1 MYFEKKFYYSIERLT
16 KKFIK
21 LYKKNSKNKDLVD
34 SVQKAIYETSDKEKI
49 LFLNKN
55 KQKYLVHTN
64 DIVSKEIF
72 INYKFDFKILKKAA
86 NLLGKNHKRET
97 LLNIGGMIGSICIK
111 SVKENF
117 FKSAI
122 VFEPA
127 KKNFRLLMANIFI
140 NELED
145 KIKAYHLA
153 LSDKKALL
161 KLVFNKGNLGDN
173 RILKKNNNQINLKF
187 EKVKSDKL
195 DNFTS
200 KLNKNNTL
208 IFMDVQGHESYVLK
222 GGEKTI
228 KKQIPIVLEFAPYLL
243 EKNWI
248 KNFNLLFNNYK
259 YFYNLHNNKRKK
271 LNKENLNAL
280 AEEIKSKKIINTDLY
295 IYYTDLLIV

>member
-1 MYFEKKFYYSIERLT
+1 MYIKKNFYYRIERLA

-21 LYKKNSKNKDLVD
+21 LYKKNSKNKDLVN
-34 SVQKAIYETSDKEKI
+34 SIQKAIYETSDKEKI

-64 DIVSKEIF
+64 DIVSKEMF
-72 INYKFDFKILKKAA
+72 INYQFDFKKLKKAVK
-86 NLLGKNHKRET
+86 LLGKNHKRET

-127 KKNFRLLMANIFI
+127 KINFRLLMANIFI

-145 KIKAYHLA
+145 KIKAYQLA
-153 LSDKKALL
+153 LSSKKTLS
-161 KLVFNKGNLGDN
+161 KLVFNKGNFGDT
-173 RILKKNNNQINLKF
+173 RFLIKNNNQKNSEF

-200 KLNKNNTL
+200 KLNKKNTL
-208 IFMDVQGHESYVLK
+208 IFMDVEGHEPYVLK
-222 GGEKTI
+222 GGRKTI
-228 KKQIPIVLEFAPYLL
+228 KKQIPIVLEFSPYLFD
-243 EKNWI
+243 KNWI
-248 KNFNLLFNNYK
+248 ANFDLLFKNYK

-271 LNKENLNAL
+271 LNKENFYELFK
-280 AEEIKSKKIINTDLY
+280 EIKSKKIINPDLSSYATDLM
-295 IYYTDLLIV
+295 IV